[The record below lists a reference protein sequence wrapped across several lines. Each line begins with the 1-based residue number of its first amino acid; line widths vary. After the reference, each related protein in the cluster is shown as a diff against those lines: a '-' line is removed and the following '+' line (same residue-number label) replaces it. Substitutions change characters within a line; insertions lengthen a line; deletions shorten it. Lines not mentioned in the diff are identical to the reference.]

1 MKIKMNSIIIGSAL
15 FSIFFMSSCASIN
28 SVSLTQIP
36 QERNQKVKAVK
47 DKIIFLGFNFDN
59 DFVDQMSTELQRQC
73 PNGRITGI
81 LTKDENINYFLY
93 IVWKKQVSAEGYCQ
107 RIGALPGAT
116 NKKKSAQVNPELRQ
130 FMGEKGESFDSQTVT
145 TTVE

>member
-1 MKIKMNSIIIGSAL
+1 MKLKMSSIIIGSAL
-15 FSIFFMSSCASIN
+15 FSIFFISSCASIN

-36 QERNQKVKAVK
+36 QERNQKVKVVK

-59 DFVDQMSTELQRQC
+59 DFVDQMSTELKRQC
-73 PNGRITGI
+73 PDGRITGI

-107 RIGALPGAT
+107 RAGALPGGVS
-116 NKKKSAQVNPELRQ
+116 KKKSAQMKIDPIDSIGQN
-130 FMGEKGESFDSQTVT
+130 GGSFDSQAASTS
-145 TTVE
+145 VE